1 LSENPAADGEQNKK
15 RHWIM
20 QQKTFIAPP
29 VRCALF
35 FLTTAL
41 LPVTGKTDETAV
53 MPEKRAVSVVSEG
66 RASYYADRFHRC
78 RTASGERFSIE
89 SFTAAHRTL
98 PFGTSVRVTNL
109 DNGKEGCRAH
119 QRPGTSPQ
127 EPDYRCLA
135 CCSP

>member
-1 LSENPAADGEQNKK
+1 
-15 RHWIM
+15 M